1 MNRLLLTC
9 RGENREPDSI
19 NILSTGNHLIVS
31 DNKRL
36 LRLFY
41 MTYLDDAQKSQSH
54 LL

>member
-9 RGENREPDSI
+9 CRGEDREPDP
-19 NILSTGNHLIVS
+19 TVGNHLMVS